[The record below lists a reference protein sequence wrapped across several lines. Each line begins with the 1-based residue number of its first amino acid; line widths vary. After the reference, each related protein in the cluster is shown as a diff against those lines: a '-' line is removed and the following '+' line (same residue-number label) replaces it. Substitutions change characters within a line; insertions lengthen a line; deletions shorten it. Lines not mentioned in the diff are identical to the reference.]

1 MKLLY
6 IGNIYKVCH
15 VLESAFILESGSFDI
30 MYGREM
36 TSKQPYELG
45 MLIESTKKT
54 PPGDEASSDTS
65 GAYT

>member
-30 MYGREM
+30 MYGRKM
-36 TSKQPYELG
+36 TSKQPYELE
-45 MLIESTKKT
+45 MLIESTKK
-54 PPGDEASSDTS
+54 PPG
-65 GAYT
+65 

>member
-30 MYGREM
+30 MYGRKM
-36 TSKQPYELG
+36 TSKQPYESWKCL
-45 MLIESTKKT
+45 SKAQKK
-54 PPGDEASSDTS
+54 PPGDKASSDTS